1 MTVAFAERTPT
12 DEEFQRFRLILST
25 YQDGTGMLAD
35 KNGRTLPGWRDERTV
50 ALFNAAYAVQ
60 NKDIFAE
67 LASQNC
73 RHCPGT
79 IATPCPGQSG
89 KVESPGIPVPSAS
102 QFDLELP
109 APNNLKW
116 YFPTYTRNGLT
127 QIGNLSGL
135 THTEA
140 QRTQRYAER
149 VNWEKGMSINFSD
162 LSRNMVIELDG
173 QPWQVMDYER
183 HKMQQRAPV
192 TRIKMKN
199 LISGAVVERTFQR
212 YDTDFTVAEID
223 NRETQYLYTDGNY
236 YYFLDQETFDQYELT
251 REQLGSTLDY
261 LTENMMVEMVFYKGS
276 SINMNLP
283 THVDLKVADT
293 PPAFRGDTAQGGNKP
308 ATLETGLRVNVPM
321 FITPGTVVRVDT
333 RTGQYTERVS

>member
-1 MTVAFAERTPT
+1 
-12 DEEFQRFRLILST
+12 
-25 YQDGTGMLAD
+25 
-35 KNGRTLPGWRDERTV
+35 
-50 ALFNAAYAVQ
+50 
-60 NKDIFAE
+60 
-67 LASQNC
+67 
-73 RHCPGT
+73 
-79 IATPCPGQSG
+79 
-89 KVESPGIPVPSAS
+89 
-102 QFDLELP
+102 
-109 APNNLKW
+109 
-116 YFPTYTRNGLT
+116 
-127 QIGNLSGL
+127 
-135 THTEA
+135 
-140 QRTQRYAER
+140 
-149 VNWEKGMSINFSD
+149 MSINFSD

-199 LISGAVVERTFQR
+199 LLSGAVVERTFQR

-223 NRETQYLYTDGNY
+223 NRETQYLYTDGSY

-251 REQLGSTLDY
+251 REQLGDTLNY
-261 LTENMMVEMVFYKGS
+261 LKENMMAEMVFYKGS
-276 SINMNLP
+276 PINMNLP
-283 THVDLKVADT
+283 THVDLEVKDT